1 MKATRSM
8 LPAFLATLVLA
19 ACGGGGGDGN
29 SAPPEQ
35 ALPPPPTAP
44 VTVGETTLAA
54 GLLTASGFGNIV
66 NGVEQKGIS
75 KTAATKA
82 SSNVFDI
89 RAAVAVGPS
98 ANSTP
103 TSAFD
108 TIDTAAY
115 WALTSSGW
123 TNATTSYQATFSS
136 DEVATVSFG
145 SISSAPFTWSVK
157 LNLKD
162 VGGGQVT
169 DYLVNAAGAPLT
181 ASMVAAA
188 LPAGVKAAYPSFAPS
203 TATVIASMFGELDP
217 LLVSEADLLTRSFCE
232 DSADASARVQYQL
245 AASGVLKVFDAKAAG
260 CGAGATALPDGKWET
275 QTLYGKTV
283 YLLSFPTVAHYE
295 SFNAYVP
302 ASAFAAGARKA
313 IVAGSGSERWKSGF
327 FIPKDVAIQSKR
339 AFLSVG
345 ALDAI
350 RTAVSL

>member
-115 WALTSSGW
+115 WALTSSGE
-123 TNATTSYQATFSS
+123 TVATSS
-136 DEVATVSFG
+136 DEKVA
-145 SISSAPFTWSVK
+145 W
-157 LNLKD
+157 
-162 VGGGQVT
+162 
-169 DYLVNAAGAPLT
+169 
-181 ASMVAAA
+181 
-188 LPAGVKAAYPSFAPS
+188 
-203 TATVIASMFGELDP
+203 
-217 LLVSEADLLTRSFCE
+217 
-232 DSADASARVQYQL
+232 
-245 AASGVLKVFDAKAAG
+245 
-260 CGAGATALPDGKWET
+260 
-275 QTLYGKTV
+275 
-283 YLLSFPTVAHYE
+283 
-295 SFNAYVP
+295 
-302 ASAFAAGARKA
+302 
-313 IVAGSGSERWKSGF
+313 
-327 FIPKDVAIQSKR
+327 
-339 AFLSVG
+339 
-345 ALDAI
+345 
-350 RTAVSL
+350 